1 LLWLA
6 LELAINAPDAYGAP
20 RSDRFIKLHNLRFLF
35 ELSAFITGNTGAVGS
50 VSSLF
55 LSKAQIPTYEDV
67 VLLSDSWL
75 RFPGLSGSCESRTSV
90 FAKSA
95 GKRLCSNASAMR
107 GAVSVQRGAA

>member
-1 LLWLA
+1 M
-6 LELAINAPDAYGAP
+6 ERRVPIGSSN
-20 RSDRFIKLHNLRFLF
+20 S
-35 ELSAFITGNTGAVGS
+35 ITCDFYLNSVHSSQETPGAVGS